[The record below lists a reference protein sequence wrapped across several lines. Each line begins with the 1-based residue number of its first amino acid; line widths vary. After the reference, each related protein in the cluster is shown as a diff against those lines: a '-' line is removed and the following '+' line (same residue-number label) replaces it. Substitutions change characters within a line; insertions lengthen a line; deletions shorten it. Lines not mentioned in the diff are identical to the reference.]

1 MASDR
6 ERFLAMVF
14 SGPLL
19 QADAIIVLAGEDAAA
34 RAKTAVELF
43 RSGAAPVVVV
53 SGGRHDPPRHLSAEH
68 IAPEFL
74 GGGVAPD
81 RIFFEKESQNTY
93 QQAVNAIAIAKNQ
106 KWQRVLLVASPY
118 HLPRAVLTFLTALD
132 RAGLRDTLRLVPV
145 PANNTMWSGQ
155 PTALEAMNRL
165 DLLNVEIDKCDEYV
179 ADVATWADGI
189 AYLLSWEGR

>member
-1 MASDR
+1 MASDL
-6 ERFLAMVF
+6 EQFLVQVF

-19 QADAIIVLAGEDAAA
+19 QADAIVVLAGEDALP

-81 RIFFEKESQNTY
+81 RIFFEDKSQNTH
-93 QQAVNAIAIAKNQ
+93 QQAVNVIALAKSHQ
-106 KWQRVLLVASPY
+106 WKRLLLVASPY
-118 HLPRAVLTFLTALD
+118 HMPRAFLTFLTAIQ
-132 RAGLRDTLRLVPV
+132 RAHLAEALRLVPA
-145 PANNTMWSGQ
+145 PANNTVWSEPPKGS
-155 PTALEAMNRL
+155 PLTRAELFAGELE
-165 DLLNVEIDKCDEYV
+165 KCEEHAD
-179 ADVATWADGI
+179 DVATFAQGV
-189 AYLLSWEGR
+189 AYLKWWDGR